1 VENSTLSA
9 GLLAAEGEGCSCRC
23 SRRGGRASLLCE
35 VEIGCCRSHD
45 CYLVVCV
52 CVRMARML
60 GGRGVK
66 ASMPAVDIS
75 NKEKEDEED

>member
-1 VENSTLSA
+1 
-9 GLLAAEGEGCSCRC
+9 
-23 SRRGGRASLLCE
+23 
-35 VEIGCCRSHD
+35 
-45 CYLVVCV
+45 
-52 CVRMARML
+52 MARML